1 MSENSDTKEIDIVEN
16 SVRTKRRINKNLII
30 ILGVVTVF
38 VVAASVVILSKKD
51 EEKQEDPKVEESELL
66 VDSKDTYEGLNYE
79 QIKETISKIG
89 FFYNYSKNLE
99 GSKIDVSYIKVDGF
113 KDSALQDKVNE
124 SLYNAAKGLNDD
136 SLAQNPR
143 VLYNHVYN
151 VTDVYI
157 FNNVLSTMYCKEE
170 CDIDGNTKF
179 EYKAVN
185 INLKEYKEFNLEDV
199 FIVNTNIEQILN
211 SNEISNTK
219 DVIFS
224 VSPKTL
230 YIADGENIKKISLYE
245 NRDKVAIYKRFNE
258 NKKMFSKTYNASPYC
273 YTTKKF
279 FETDVYGLE
288 KDNIFI
294 DTCNTIVQKDIPDG
308 VRESAKELYKE
319 AINKARSLSYSNTSK
334 RYLVQIVLGAKK
346 EEKNYKIEVEYI
358 VYELKKDFFTDKISE
373 FVVATEN
380 KSKDE
385 IVTPDYFSDTV
396 LDGASSLL
404 SMDSETLKKQVDEQG
419 VEIKNNKNTNNIIN
433 GVS

>member
-1 MSENSDTKEIDIVEN
+1 MSENSDTKEIDVVEN
-16 SVRTKRRINKNLII
+16 NTKVKRKINKKIII
-30 ILGVVTVF
+30 ILGVITVL
-38 VVAASVVILSKKD
+38 VVAAVVAILSRKD
-51 EEKQEDPKVEESELL
+51 EEGPENPKEEESDLL
-66 VDSKDTYEGLNYE
+66 VSSKDTYEGLNYD

-113 KDSALQDKVNE
+113 KDSALQEKVNE
-124 SLYNAAKGLNDD
+124 SLYSAAQELNDD
-136 SLAQNPR
+136 SLAQDPK

-185 INLKEYKEFNLEDV
+185 INLKEYKEFNIEDV
-199 FIVNTNIEQILN
+199 FITNTNIEELLN
-211 SNEISNTK
+211 SNGISNLQYI
-219 DVIFS
+219 VFS

-230 YIADGENIKKISLYE
+230 YVADGEKIKKINLYE
-245 NRDKVAIYKRFNE
+245 NKDRVAIYKRFNE
-258 NKKMFSKTYNASPYC
+258 NKKMFAKTYNASPYC
-273 YTTKKF
+273 FTTKRF

-294 DTCNTIVQKDIPDG
+294 DTCNTIVDKDIPNA
-308 VRESAKELYKE
+308 VKESAKELYKE

-334 RYLVQIVLGAKK
+334 RYLVQIVLKAQK
-346 EEKNYKIEVEYI
+346 EQNNYNIEVEYTM
-358 VYELKKDFFTDKISE
+358 YDLKKDFFTDKITD
-373 FVVATEN
+373 FIIATEN
-380 KSKDE
+380 KNKDE
-385 IVTPDYFSDTV
+385 IVIPDYFNDTV

-404 SMDSETLKKQVDEQG
+404 SMESATIKKQVDELG
-419 VEIKNNKNTNNIIN
+419 VEIKNNKNTNNAIN

>member
-1 MSENSDTKEIDIVEN
+1 LYPKYVSEKVNAFYFDPKAIYIYEKDLTETKIDI
-16 SVRTKRRINKNLII
+16 
-30 ILGVVTVF
+30 
-38 VVAASVVILSKKD
+38 SK
-51 EEKQEDPKVEESELL
+51 
-66 VDSKDTYEGLNYE
+66 
-79 QIKETISKIG
+79 
-89 FFYNYSKNLE
+89 NYS
-99 GSKIDVSYIKVDGF
+99 
-113 KDSALQDKVNE
+113 
-124 SLYNAAKGLNDD
+124 
-136 SLAQNPR
+136 
-143 VLYNHVYN
+143 
-151 VTDVYI
+151 
-157 FNNVLSTMYCKEE
+157 
-170 CDIDGNTKF
+170 
-179 EYKAVN
+179 N
-185 INLKEYKEFNLEDV
+185 I
-199 FIVNTNIEQILN
+199 
-211 SNEISNTK
+211 
-219 DVIFS
+219 
-224 VSPKTL
+224 
-230 YIADGENIKKISLYE
+230 
-245 NRDKVAIYKRFNE
+245 AIYKRFNE

-346 EEKNYKIEVEYI
+346 EEKNYNIEVEYI

>member
-66 VDSKDTYEGLNYE
+66 VGSKDTYEGLNYE

-113 KDSALQDKVNE
+113 KDSALQEKVNE
-124 SLYNAAKGLNDD
+124 SLYNAAKDLNDD

-185 INLKEYKEFNLEDV
+185 INLKEYKEFDLEDV

-346 EEKNYKIEVEYI
+346 EEKNYNIEVEYI

>member
-113 KDSALQDKVNE
+113 KDSALQEKVNE
-124 SLYNAAKGLNDD
+124 SLYNAAKDLNDD

-185 INLKEYKEFNLEDV
+185 INLKEYKEFDLEDV

-346 EEKNYKIEVEYI
+346 EEKNYNIEVEYI

>member
-66 VDSKDTYEGLNYE
+66 VDSKDIYEGLNYE

-113 KDSALQDKVNE
+113 KDSALQEKVNE
-124 SLYNAAKGLNDD
+124 SLYNAAKDLNDD

-185 INLKEYKEFNLEDV
+185 INLKEYKEFDLEDV

-346 EEKNYKIEVEYI
+346 EEKNYNIEVEYI

>member
-16 SVRTKRRINKNLII
+16 SVRTKRRINKKLII

-66 VDSKDTYEGLNYE
+66 VGSKDTYEGLNYE

-113 KDSALQDKVNE
+113 KDSALQEKVNE
-124 SLYNAAKGLNDD
+124 SLYNAAKDLNDD

-185 INLKEYKEFNLEDV
+185 E
-199 FIVNTNIEQILN
+199 
-211 SNEISNTK
+211 
-219 DVIFS
+219 
-224 VSPKTL
+224 
-230 YIADGENIKKISLYE
+230 
-245 NRDKVAIYKRFNE
+245 
-258 NKKMFSKTYNASPYC
+258 
-273 YTTKKF
+273 
-279 FETDVYGLE
+279 
-288 KDNIFI
+288 
-294 DTCNTIVQKDIPDG
+294 
-308 VRESAKELYKE
+308 
-319 AINKARSLSYSNTSK
+319 
-334 RYLVQIVLGAKK
+334 
-346 EEKNYKIEVEYI
+346 
-358 VYELKKDFFTDKISE
+358 
-373 FVVATEN
+373 
-380 KSKDE
+380 
-385 IVTPDYFSDTV
+385 
-396 LDGASSLL
+396 
-404 SMDSETLKKQVDEQG
+404 
-419 VEIKNNKNTNNIIN
+419 
-433 GVS
+433 

>member
-16 SVRTKRRINKNLII
+16 SVRTKRRINKKLII

-66 VDSKDTYEGLNYE
+66 VGSKDTYEGLNYE
-79 QIKETISKIG
+79 QIKKTISKIC

-113 KDSALQDKVNE
+113 KDSALQEKVNE
-124 SLYNAAKGLNDD
+124 SLYNAAKDLNDD

-185 INLKEYKEFNLEDV
+185 INLKEYKEFDLEDV

-346 EEKNYKIEVEYI
+346 EEKNYNIEVEYI

>member
-113 KDSALQDKVNE
+113 KDSALQEKVNE
-124 SLYNAAKGLNDD
+124 SLYNAAKDLNDD

-185 INLKEYKEFNLEDV
+185 INLKEYKEFDLEDV

-346 EEKNYKIEVEYI
+346 EEK
-358 VYELKKDFFTDKISE
+358 
-373 FVVATEN
+373 
-380 KSKDE
+380 
-385 IVTPDYFSDTV
+385 
-396 LDGASSLL
+396 
-404 SMDSETLKKQVDEQG
+404 
-419 VEIKNNKNTNNIIN
+419 III
-433 GVS
+433 